1 MYSKMVCAIW
11 TRFLC
16 HFQNGAS
23 LFCTSKS
30 GEVIKQNVNFNPF
43 YIDFTKM
50 ALVTI
55 YKLQTLKT
63 GSHFFHKGPYC
74 LLKMFLGQISMGK
87 VPKNAEMYLILAIFL
102 VL

>member
-1 MYSKMVCAIW
+1 
-11 TRFLC
+11 
-16 HFQNGAS
+16 
-23 LFCTSKS
+23 
-30 GEVIKQNVNFNPF
+30 
-43 YIDFTKM
+43 M

-63 GSHFFHKGPYC
+63 GSHFFHKGPYY

-87 VPKNAEMYLILAIFL
+87 VPKNAEMCQILAIFL

>member
-1 MYSKMVCAIW
+1 MVCAIW

-23 LFCTSKS
+23 VFCTSKT
-30 GEVIKQNVNFNPF
+30 GEVIKQNVNVNQFCM
-43 YIDFTKM
+43 DLVKM

-55 YKLQTLKT
+55 YILQTLKT
-63 GSHFFHKGPYC
+63 GCHFFHKDPNY
-74 LLKMFLGQISMGK
+74 LLKRFLGPITMVK
-87 VPKNAEMYLILAIFL
+87 VPKNAKKCQILAYFS